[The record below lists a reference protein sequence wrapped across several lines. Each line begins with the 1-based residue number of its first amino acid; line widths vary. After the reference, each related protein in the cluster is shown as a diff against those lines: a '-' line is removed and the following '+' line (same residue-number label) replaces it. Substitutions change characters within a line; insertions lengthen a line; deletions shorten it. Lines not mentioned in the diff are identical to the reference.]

1 MLILAFDQATSKTGW
16 SAFKGGKYKT
26 HGKIDIKEKDTQ
38 ERVKEMFLAIAKI
51 IDKYKP
57 DVVYVEGVAMQ
68 SNIAT
73 LSLLARL
80 QGMIVGY
87 CYAHNI
93 RPEMLS
99 PTVWRHSLG
108 FKQGGTKRDALKKQA
123 QEYVETNYHI
133 KATVDE
139 CESICIGRVA
149 SMMEER

>member
-1 MLILAFDQATSKTGW
+1 MTILAFDQATAKTGY
-16 SAFKGGKYKT
+16 SVFKDTKYKT

-68 SNIAT
+68 SNVAT

-80 QGMIVGY
+80 QGMIIGY
-87 CYAHNI
+87 CYAHGI

-108 FKQGGTKRDALKKQA
+108 FKQGGTKRDVLKKQA
-123 QEYVETNYHI
+123 KEYVENKYHI
-133 KATVDE
+133 NATEDE

-149 SMMEER
+149 SMMEEK